1 MATLL
6 QILAKDLK
14 PWPKEAKCIAQNAN
28 SRAYPYSG
36 AIEYMGDEWAGQ
48 LQVASYLVELK
59 ELAEDHKTAIITKCM
74 WEAEVACMV
83 LGGNRAPQANPL
95 AWRDRIHNIDIIV
108 QELEEERLS
117 LVQSLEAE
125 GFALINAKRE
135 PAEYMTDWRNWKE
148 GDLVECVTEGDGPA
162 AITIG
167 CVYKIK
173 DYRGSPSV
181 MDDDGD
187 HMVGCIREGCFK
199 FVSRP

>member
-14 PWPKEAKCIAQNAN
+14 AWPKEAKCIAQDAN

-48 LQVASYLVELK
+48 LQVASYLVDLK
-59 ELAEDHKTAIITKCM
+59 ELAEDHETAIITKCM
-74 WEAEVACMV
+74 WKAEVAAIA
-83 LGGNRAPQANPL
+83 LGGNKAPQANPL
-95 AWRDRIHNIDIIV
+95 AWRDRIQKIDIVV

-117 LVQSLEAE
+117 LVQGLEAE

-135 PAEYMTDWRNWKE
+135 PAEDMTDWRNWKA
-148 GDLVECVTEGDGPA
+148 GDLIECVTESEMVAVLTVGK
-162 AITIG
+162 
-167 CVYKIK
+167 VYALGVN
-173 DYRGSPSV
+173 RGSPYIT
-181 MDDDGD
+181 DDDGD
-187 HMVGCIREGCFK
+187 YMSSCIREGHFK